1 MENMIVKDQKDDKI
15 LRKEYATFLK
25 DLKIKVKSAQLKA
38 AVKINTEL
46 VTLYWEIGRSIDE
59 KQEQLGWGAKTI
71 ETLSKD
77 LKREFPAMKGFSS
90 RNLKY
95 MLKFAR
101 AYPKYEIV
109 HQAGALI
116 PWKHNIVLLE
126 RVKDENARTWYI
138 NKIIEGG
145 WSRSV
150 LEVWIDND
158 LYGREG
164 KGINNFDQTMA
175 PYDSDLAKEL
185 SKDPHNF
192 EFLTLRNEFN
202 EKELEEGLFKHLQ
215 SFLLE
220 MGDGFAFVG
229 RQKHLSVGGQDFYI
243 DMLFYHLKAR
253 CYVVVE
259 LKATAFK
266 PEYVGKLNF
275 YLSAVD
281 DLLRHPNDN
290 PTIGL
295 LICKDKNKVVAE
307 YAVKNVAS
315 PINISDFKAK
325 IEEALPTELKRSLPS
340 IEAIEKELE
349 GD

>member
-1 MENMIVKDQKDDKI
+1 MENTIAKEQKENEI
-15 LRKEYATFLK
+15 LGKEYSVFLK
-25 DLKIKVKSAQLKA
+25 DLKAKVKSAQLKA
-38 AVKINTEL
+38 AVKVNTEL
-46 VTLYWEIGRSIDE
+46 VTLYWEIGQSIHQ
-59 KQEQLGWGAKTI
+59 KQEKLGWGAKTI
-71 ETLSKD
+71 ETLSRD
-77 LKREFPAMKGFSS
+77 LGREFPDMKGFSS

-101 AYPKYEIV
+101 AYPNPEIV
-109 HQAGALI
+109 HQLGAQI
-116 PWKHNIVLLE
+116 PWKHNILLLE
-126 RVKDENARTWYI
+126 RVKEENARIWYI
-138 NKIIEGG
+138 NKIIENG

-164 KGINNFDQTMA
+164 KGINNFEQIMA
-175 PYDSDLAKEL
+175 PYDSDLAKEIT
-185 SKDPHNF
+185 KDPHNF
-192 EFLTLRNEFN
+192 EFLTLRDQFN
-202 EKELEEGLFKHLQ
+202 EKELEEGLFNHLQ

-229 RQKHLSVGGQDFYI
+229 RQKHLNVGGQDFYI

-281 DLLRHPNDN
+281 DFIRHPEDK

-307 YAVKNVAS
+307 YAVKNVTS

-325 IEEALPTELKRSLPS
+325 IEESLPQELKKTLP
-340 IEAIEKELE
+340 AIEDIERELE
-349 GD
+349 AE